1 MLASGVAG
9 NGPAFSA
16 YRNAGQALTAS
27 TYTKLQI
34 NTDEYDTAS
43 CYDNT
48 TNRFLL
54 MNIRTGIS
62 VFCHNTLEELCS
74 DSITS
79 EALNVDI
86 HTKIKLGDNY
96 T

>member
-1 MLASGVAG
+1 MVIIDDIRDHTWKVG
-9 NGPAFSA
+9 
-16 YRNAGQALTAS
+16 
-27 TYTKLQI
+27 
-34 NTDEYDTAS
+34 DTFLLGS
-43 CYDNT
+43 DVYMICYDNT

-86 HTKIKLGDNY
+86 HTKIKLGGN
-96 T
+96 